1 MRRPA
6 RWSSIGSSPSSMNDD
21 DNISWDEL
29 SESIVNLG
37 ICVLEDKLR
46 AMVAKIDAHGRRGIQ
61 RPIRGGFRLGRG
73 GFIMSDELRLVL
85 AALGQKQVKTMDEY
99 RKWCGTRGGRIRD
112 PLRLELHPRGCYA
125 RDADDRVAD
134 LPEQRMD
141 MVFIVEKMGVA
152 LPLDDGDDEFVVAE
166 EQKKWDVNNDGFR
179 HILAEELRKKRLIS
193 HGETGESVL
202 PLSHF
207 RTSHLFP
214 LRSPF
219 NGKVVNMFGP
229 QMLKLWERNMEPRR
243 CSTIEMED
251 TNMSME
257 SYKLMR
263 YGVLAAISSVLTS
276 DSAF

>member
-21 DNISWDEL
+21 NISRDVL

-37 ICVLEDKLR
+37 ICVLEDKLW

-61 RPIRGGFRLGRG
+61 RPIRGAGAEAEIFMCLICKCLSKGFLERIKGKTFVIKSLALHRVVLEHMVAGFVTHCGWSSILEVVMRG
-73 GFIMSDELRLVL
+73 MPMIGWP
-85 AALGQKQVKTMDEY
+85 T
-99 RKWCGTRGGRIRD
+99 
-112 PLRLELHPRGCYA
+112 YA
-125 RDADDRVAD
+125 
-134 LPEQRMD
+134 EQRMD

-152 LPLDDGDDEFVVAE
+152 LLLDDGDDEFVVAE

-179 HILAEELRKKRLIS
+179 HILAEELRKRRLMT

-207 RTSHLFP
+207 RTSQLFP

-219 NGKVVNMFGP
+219 NG
-229 QMLKLWERNMEPRR
+229 
-243 CSTIEMED
+243 T
-251 TNMSME
+251 
-257 SYKLMR
+257 Y
-263 YGVLAAISSVLTS
+263 
-276 DSAF
+276 